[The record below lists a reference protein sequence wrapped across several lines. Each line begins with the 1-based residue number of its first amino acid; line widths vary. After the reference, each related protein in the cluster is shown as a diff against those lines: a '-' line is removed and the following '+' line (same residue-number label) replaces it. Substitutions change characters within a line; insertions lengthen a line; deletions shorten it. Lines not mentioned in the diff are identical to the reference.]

1 MSAGAEAATRSVAI
15 HASRTIQGEGS
26 MPLRVTGKN
35 MDIGEALR
43 THVVQKVDAIIA
55 RYFDG
60 KVTGHVVVS
69 PEGSAYRADCSLHLS
84 SGMNLQAEGRAHE
97 PYASFEQA
105 CDKIERRLRRYNK
118 RLKEHNAT
126 SAEVAVARGR
136 LKVANF
142 VIEAPADDI
151 DEASA
156 EYSPVVVA
164 EGAQPLK
171 TMSVASAVSELDLTG
186 APVVLFQHAT
196 SSRLNIVY
204 RRRDGAIGWLDPR

>member
-1 MSAGAEAATRSVAI
+1 
-15 HASRTIQGEGS
+15 

-35 MDIGEALR
+35 MDIGESLR
-43 THVVQKVDAIIA
+43 THVTQKVDAIIG

-126 SAEVAVARGR
+126 SAEVAVSRGR

-142 VIEAPADDI
+142 VLEAP
-151 DEASA
+151 DEHAEEVMTDSGPAIIAESA
-156 EYSPVVVA
+156 H
-164 EGAQPLK
+164 PLK
-171 TMSVASAVSELDLTG
+171 HLSVASAVAELDLTG
-186 APVVLFQHAT
+186 APVIVFQHAT
-196 SSRLNIVY
+196 SERVNIVY
-204 RRRDGAIGWLDPR
+204 RRADGAIGWLDPH